1 MVRAVETNM
10 AMIRH
15 VASRLGELRERMVFL
30 GGAATAL
37 LITDTA
43 TPDVR
48 VTTDVDV
55 IAEIASKVEY
65 YRLAELLRS
74 LGFSE
79 DHDEGAPVCRWKID
93 GIAVDVMPTD
103 ADILGFSN
111 QWYSQALHFAT
122 AKEIEEGV
130 TIRVV
135 TGPYFLATKIE
146 AFYSR
151 GKGDFMASHDMEDI
165 VTLLDGRPE
174 IVSEVRAA
182 PDGVQKFLSKSFRG
196 FLLKRDF
203 LDSLPGYLMPD
214 SASQRRIP
222 LLMERI
228 RAVAETT

>member
-1 MVRAVETNM
+1 
-10 AMIRH
+10 MIRH
-15 VASRLGELRERMVFL
+15 VARRLGDLRERMVFL
-30 GGAATAL
+30 GGAATVL

-55 IAEIASKVEY
+55 IVETATKVEY

-74 LGFSE
+74 LGFKE
-79 DHDEGAPVCRWKID
+79 DHDEGAPVCRWRVD

-103 ADILGFSN
+103 TEILGFSN
-111 QWYSQALHFAT
+111 LWYSQALQHAT
-122 AKEIEEGV
+122 MTEVAEGM

-174 IVSEVRAA
+174 LAEEVKVA
-182 PDGVQKFLSKSFRG
+182 PEGVRG
-196 FLLKRDF
+196 FLAESFGDFLQKRDF
-203 LDSLPGYLMPD
+203 LESLPGYLLPD

-222 LLMERI
+222 LLIERI
-228 RAVAETT
+228 QALAEAT